1 MEAGDEIEIL
11 KQNFTAHD
19 TLDGRID
26 VMFKAMKPLGFEA
39 LIYDYSPSTFDM
51 NGEMVGPSMMKLRNV
66 NEDMQEYWAERG
78 YFRIDPVQRLA
89 CRASAPF
96 FWDYDKKAE
105 SLLREFMTQDTVPVA
120 NYLHER
126 DISAG
131 VTVPI
136 HMPHGDYATVTGVF
150 SGPRSDF
157 HRRALRY
164 VADFSLL
171 AQIFHQA
178 AYELFDDGIRG
189 RGKVRLTDREREC
202 LRYAAEGLSAK
213 EISRIIGR
221 SVPTAVMHLNAA
233 AKKLGAKNRTQA
245 VIRAAR
251 AHLLDA

>member
-1 MEAGDEIEIL
+1 MRDEIETFR
-11 KQNFTAHD
+11 QSFTAHQ

-26 VMFKAMKPLGFEA
+26 EIFAAMKPLGFEA
-39 LIYDYSPSTFDM
+39 LIYDYTPSAFDM
-51 NGEMVGPSMMKLRNV
+51 NGNMMGPSLMKLRNISD
-66 NEDMQEYWAERG
+66 DMQEFWAEKG

-96 FWDYDKKAE
+96 FWNYDEKAE
-105 SLLREFMTQDTVPVA
+105 TLLQKFMTEDTAPVA

-136 HMPHGDYATVTGVF
+136 HMPFGDYATVTGVF
-150 SGPRSDF
+150 SGSRTDF
-157 HRRALRY
+157 RQRALRY
-164 VADFSLL
+164 LADFNLM

-178 AYELFDDGIRG
+178 AYELFDEQIRG
-189 RGKVRLTDREREC
+189 TGKVHLTEREREC

-213 EISRIIGR
+213 EISRIIAR
-221 SVPTAVMHLNAA
+221 SVPTVVMHLNAA

-245 VIRAAR
+245 VVRATR
-251 AHLLDA
+251 GRLLDA